1 MKRAGTIILLFLLA
15 PAIGLAQEPSAALD
29 APLET
34 TIGDAIDVIVTVT
47 AGASDEVA
55 VPQQS
60 FEPFEILG
68 KKSVTVAPSED
79 GKSKTFT
86 FELQL
91 LCFEVGVHE
100 LGPIRVR
107 VTGAGGEL
115 AELDS
120 NSSSI
125 EVRSLLANEPD
136 AELKPPSEPRVIEQD
151 DYRLLLILGALL
163 FIVLGALLAWLLTR
177 WWQKRDRPEP
187 APPPPPAPWETAY
200 AELRELE
207 RSRSTAI
214 AEGQTEQWVD
224 AVSDSLRAYLGRR
237 YGFHGLESTTDEI
250 VEKLG
255 GAKSMAVTRQEVIGF
270 LGQCDLV
277 KFAKASLADDAS
289 QTLIADAVALVDRTR
304 GPALAGSGGAS

>member
-1 MKRAGTIILLFLLA
+1 VKRAATIIVLSLLA
-15 PAIGLAQEPSAALD
+15 PAIALAQEPSVALD

-34 TIGDAIDVIVTVT
+34 TIGDAIDVMVTVT

-68 KKSVTVAPSED
+68 KKLTVAPSED

-91 LCFEVGVHE
+91 LCFEVGVQE
-100 LGPIRVR
+100 LGPIQVR

-115 AELDS
+115 IELNS

-136 AELKPPSEPRVIEQD
+136 AELKPPTGPRVIEQD

-177 WWQKRDRPEP
+177 WWRKRDRPEP
-187 APPPPPAPWETAY
+187 TPPPPPAPWETAY

-207 RSRSTAI
+207 RGRSTAI
-214 AEGQTEQWVD
+214 AEGHTEQWVD

-255 GAKSMAVTRQEVIGF
+255 RAKSMAATRQEVIGF

-304 GPALAGSGGAS
+304 GPALAPSGGAS

>member
-1 MKRAGTIILLFLLA
+1 MKRAGTIIVLSLLA
-15 PAIGLAQEPSAALD
+15 PAIGLAQEPSVALD

-34 TIGDAIDVIVTVT
+34 TIGDAIDVMVTVT

-68 KKSVTVAPSED
+68 KKLTVTPSED
-79 GKSKTFT
+79 GKSKSFT

-100 LGPIRVR
+100 LGPIQVR

-115 AELDS
+115 IELNS

-136 AELKPPSEPRVIEQD
+136 AELKPPTGPRVIEQD

-177 WWQKRDRPEP
+177 WWRKRDRPEP
-187 APPPPPAPWETAY
+187 TPPPPPAPWETAY

-207 RSRSTAI
+207 RGRSTAI
-214 AEGQTEQWVD
+214 AEGHTEQWVD

-255 GAKSMAVTRQEVIGF
+255 RAKSMAATRQEVIGF

-304 GPALAGSGGAS
+304 GPALAPSGGAS

>member
-1 MKRAGTIILLFLLA
+1 MKRAATIIVLSLLA
-15 PAIGLAQEPSAALD
+15 PAIALAQEPSVALD

-34 TIGDAIDVIVTVT
+34 TIGDAIDVMVTVT

-68 KKSVTVAPSED
+68 KKLTVAPSED

-91 LCFEVGVHE
+91 LCFEVGVQE
-100 LGPIRVR
+100 LGPIQVR

-115 AELDS
+115 IELNS

-136 AELKPPSEPRVIEQD
+136 AELKPPTGPRVIEQD

-177 WWQKRDRPEP
+177 WWRKRDRPEP
-187 APPPPPAPWETAY
+187 TPPPPPAPWETAY

-207 RSRSTAI
+207 RGRSTAI
-214 AEGQTEQWVD
+214 AEGHTEQWVD

-255 GAKSMAVTRQEVIGF
+255 RAKSMAATRQEVIGF

-304 GPALAGSGGAS
+304 GPALAPSGGAS

>member
-1 MKRAGTIILLFLLA
+1 MKRAVTIIVLSLLA
-15 PAIGLAQEPSAALD
+15 PAIGLAQEPSVALD

-34 TIGDAIDVIVTVT
+34 TIGDAIDVMVTVT

-60 FEPFEILG
+60 FEPFEIIG
-68 KKSVTVAPSED
+68 KKLTVVPSED

-91 LCFEVGVHE
+91 LCFEVGVQE
-100 LGPIRVR
+100 LGPIQVR

-115 AELDS
+115 IELNS

-136 AELKPPSEPRVIEQD
+136 AELKPPTGPRVIEQD

-177 WWQKRDRPEP
+177 WWRKRDRPEP
-187 APPPPPAPWETAY
+187 TPPPPPAPWETAY

-207 RSRSTAI
+207 RGRSTAI
-214 AEGQTEQWVD
+214 AEGHTEQWVD

-255 GAKSMAVTRQEVIGF
+255 RAKSMAATRQEVIGF

-304 GPALAGSGGAS
+304 GPTLAPSGGAS